1 MWCCHRCDKTTI
13 CDAATGVTKQQ
24 SNTLHTCDGTTC
36 ERWWC
41 CHRCVVSCDSR
52 GQRSSEGVPTA
63 GSSDTASWHTTLHS
77 RTFNMEHSH
86 WHTTLHSRT
95 FNMEHSHWHTTLHSR
110 TFNMEQSSDIPH
122 CTALPSTWNTVI
134 WHTTLHSRNLQH
146 GESKLVFYAQST
158 GTVISGQFQ
167 HGTVS
172 WQTTLHSRNLQY
184 GVSKL
189 VFYTLSTGMVISGQ
203 FQHGTVSLHTTPHSH
218 AFNMKQTLLTCSH
231 VNSKLPHK
239 ICLVELTTE
248 SK

>member
-1 MWCCHRCDKTTI
+1 MWCCHRCDKTTMWCCHRCDKTTI

-86 WHTTLHSRT
+86 WHTTLY
-95 FNMEHSHWHTTLHSR
+95 SR

-172 WQTTLHSRNLQY
+172 
-184 GVSKL
+184 
-189 VFYTLSTGMVISGQ
+189 
-203 FQHGTVSLHTTPHSH
+203 LHTTPHSH